1 MIPAQ
6 RPINVSTAEAT
17 LGDVLERVA
26 LAETLGCDQIWLE
39 QQPDERD
46 ALIAACE
53 YLRAAPSAV
62 VGTGVLPIYA
72 RHPVAAA
79 TSAMTLGEASGGRFA
94 LGLGY
99 SHYFV
104 NDYIL
109 GQKQGPP
116 LVAMREYLAI
126 VRSLLD
132 GGNANVQGE
141 HFTAHARYR
150 PPRPRVPLVIAALR
164 PGMIRLA
171 AEFADGMLL
180 WLCPTRYIKDKVM
193 PAVYRACE
201 EVGRDP
207 ADFDVIAP
215 VSSYVGPRP
224 DEVSGAFFRTLDAY
238 RLIPLYRQVMEYGG
252 LYDPHDLAIIGTE
265 AYAQDRMEEY
275 RAAGVTPAV
284 SPLGDTLDEFH
295 ETVTAVY
302 GPAPTRA

>member
-1 MIPAQ
+1 MTPAQ
-6 RPINVSTAEAT
+6 RPINISTAESTFDDILA
-17 LGDVLERVA
+17 RVA
-26 LAETLGCDQIWLE
+26 LGAELGCDQIWLE

-46 ALIAACE
+46 ALIAAAE
-53 YLRAAPSAV
+53 YLRVAPNAQ

-72 RHPVAAA
+72 RHPVSAA
-79 TSAMTLGEASGGRFA
+79 TAAMTLGEASGGRFA

-132 GGNANVQGE
+132 TGIANEQGQ

-150 PPRPRVPLVIAALR
+150 PPRPKVPLVIAALR

-171 AEFADGMLL
+171 AEYADGMLL
-180 WLCPTRYIKDKVM
+180 WLCPTRYIKDRVM

-207 ADFDVIAP
+207 AEFTVIAP
-215 VSSYVGPRP
+215 ISSYVGPRP
-224 DEVSGAFFRTLDAY
+224 DEVGAAFFRTLDAY

-252 LYDPHDLAIIGTE
+252 PYDPHELSIIGDE
-265 AYAQDRMEEY
+265 SYAQDRMEEY

-284 SPLGDTLDEFH
+284 SPLGDTLDEFR
-295 ETVTAVY
+295 ETVLAVY
-302 GPAPTRA
+302 GPPPAEG

>member
-1 MIPAQ
+1 MTPAQ
-6 RPINVSTAEAT
+6 RPINVSTAETT
-17 LGDVLERVA
+17 LDDVLERVA
-26 LAETLGCDQIWLE
+26 LVEELGCDQIWLE

-46 ALIAACE
+46 SLVAASE
-53 YLRAAPSAV
+53 YLRVAPTAQ

-79 TSAMTLGEASGGRFA
+79 IAAMTIGEASGGRFV

-116 LVAMREYLAI
+116 LVAMREYLTI

-132 GGNANVQGE
+132 NGSANVQGQ
-141 HFTAHARYR
+141 HFSAHARYR

-171 AEFADGMLL
+171 AEFSDGMLL

-193 PAVYRACE
+193 PAVYRACD

-207 ADFDVIAP
+207 DDFAVIAP
-215 VSSYVGPRP
+215 VSSYVGARP

-238 RLIPLYRQVMEYGG
+238 RLIPLYRQVMEYGAP
-252 LYDPHDLAIIGTE
+252 YDPHDLSIIGSE
-265 AYAQDRMEEY
+265 SYAQDRMEEY

-284 SPLGDTLDEFH
+284 SPLGDTLEEFH
-295 ETVTAVY
+295 DTVLAVY
-302 GPAPTRA
+302 GPPPARA